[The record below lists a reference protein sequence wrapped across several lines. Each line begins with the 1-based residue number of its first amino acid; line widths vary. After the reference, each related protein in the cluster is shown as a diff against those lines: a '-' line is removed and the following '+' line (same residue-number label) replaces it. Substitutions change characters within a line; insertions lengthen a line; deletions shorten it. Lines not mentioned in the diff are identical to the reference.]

1 MDERN
6 QLPKKAFCD
15 FAQIAEVKKVVR
27 LLGRRQKLNYA
38 EFSALTRRD
47 LSRFK
52 IASTFLF
59 THEPDRLAALLI
71 A

>member
-1 MDERN
+1 MDARN
-6 QLPKKAFCD
+6 QLPKEAFCD

-27 LLGRRQKLNYA
+27 LLARPKLNYA
-38 EFSALTRRD
+38 ALTRRD
-47 LSRFK
+47 LSRFE

-59 THEPDRLAALLI
+59 THEPDRLSELLM